1 MNFYINKKNLT
12 KNGGPYNFAKILEQ
26 ELIKSFG
33 AKKKFFFPKVN
44 IIFSLGRILKYSK
57 NIVRVDGIFYKI

>member
-33 AKKKFFFPKVN
+33 AKKNFFFQ
-44 IIFSLGRILKYSK
+44 R
-57 NIVRVDGIFYKI
+57 